1 MVEHDYHGVVG
12 MEQFSYSIL
21 EKIPS
26 DSLFVIDGNLV
37 SLALRREDATH
48 RGIASNVYNQLL
60 QMIDTVNNRAVLL
73 ANYQNP
79 SCGYNH
85 SFVPT
90 LLNTG
95 ILTYSTTDL
104 SYYKMSPSVGVD
116 QFAGFC
122 PNCALIQGFFSSTD
136 GYSNGAH
143 ELALFC
149 SSSTFYGS
157 FECVGGGNYRDQ
169 LSDISWPLSLG
180 HRYSLFGGE
189 VGMCLWQVFGYTG
202 YVIGN

>member
-26 DSLFVIDGNLV
+26 DSLFVIDGNHV

-122 PNCALIQGFFSSTD
+122 PNCALIQGFLVTLTGLMSWPYSVLLPPFMVVLNVLEAGIIVTSSLIFH
-136 GYSNGAH
+136 GLYLLGIVIPYLEVRS
-143 ELALFC
+143 
-149 SSSTFYGS
+149 
-157 FECVGGGNYRDQ
+157 ECVFGKYLDIRDM
-169 LSDISWPLSLG
+169 L
-180 HRYSLFGGE
+180 
-189 VGMCLWQVFGYTG
+189 
-202 YVIGN
+202 